1 LKYALSVYADFF
13 SFRKEIFL
21 FFYMHEL
28 PQICSAISFSA
39 LYGLCFFGCPLSDV
53 PPVVITPES
62 LPEQTEEQGALQD
75 IPLTD
80 AQKRITKKPFG
91 IFITP
96 EDSPVQPERFFGY
109 HSGTDYEVFDG
120 ETGELIPVF
129 SVCEGNIRFVGTI
142 NGYGG
147 VIIQECML
155 DDSPVQV
162 LYGHVSLQ
170 NAVIT
175 VGEKVQEGE
184 QISLL
189 GEHFSAEAGGE
200 RKHLHLGIRKGKE
213 IDFRGYVQ
221 SESELD
227 NWIDFESWRTTS
239 L

>member
-1 LKYALSVYADFF
+1 MHSLFMQIFFLSEKRFFCFFICMSFLKSV
-13 SFRKEIFL
+13 RQFL
-21 FFYMHEL
+21 FLLFTG
-28 PQICSAISFSA
+28 FV
-39 LYGLCFFGCPLSDV
+39 FFGCPLSDV

>member
-1 LKYALSVYADFF
+1 MQIFFLSEKRFFCFFICMSFLKSV
-13 SFRKEIFL
+13 RQFL
-21 FFYMHEL
+21 FLLFTG
-28 PQICSAISFSA
+28 FV
-39 LYGLCFFGCPLSDV
+39 FFGCPLSDV

>member
-1 LKYALSVYADFF
+1 MLKNG
-13 SFRKEIFL
+13 
-21 FFYMHEL
+21 L
-28 PQICSAISFSA
+28 PKSHS
-39 LYGLCFFGCPLSDV
+39 
-53 PPVVITPES
+53 ES
-62 LPEQTEEQGALQD
+62 LLH
-75 IPLTD
+75 
-80 AQKRITKKPFG
+80 QKIHRCNQNVFLGITVEPITK
-91 IFITP
+91 
-96 EDSPVQPERFFGY
+96 SSMVRQ
-109 HSGTDYEVFDG
+109 
-120 ETGELIPVF
+120 GELIPVF